1 MIVTCSILACKVY
14 LKSKITGNCLG
25 TFHYHQE
32 VTVSQVKTRRANI
45 FKSTE
50 AKSSRKL
57 GNEVWKRKTIAKN
70 EKEETQKTL
79 MRNDCTELFE

>member
-1 MIVTCSILACKVY
+1 MIVTYSILACKVY

-32 VTVSQVKTRRANI
+32 VTVSQSKTRRANI

-57 GNEVWKRKTIAKN
+57 RNEVWTTIAKN
-70 EKEETQKTL
+70 DKEETQKTL